1 MLSRFDAN
9 GSNVWSKLI
18 GGTNSVST
26 GYNQLVSDVSGNVTL
41 AGNMSGTVSFGGTN
55 LSAPAGG
62 GFIVQYDTN
71 GVVHWAQT
79 IPDYTYHLA
88 SGGGRLYVSL
98 QSDNGSGVTNV
109 SIGSLSNVT
118 DRAWA
123 VACLNATNGQALWL
137 RGVGNQYGANYS
149 GRINDMP
156 LISVSGSNVFL
167 TANAFGSSAEFGGL
181 SVPLPGGRRQYF
193 ARYDTDGNPQAAI
206 SFGSPTTDIWAAS
219 ANATGVYVCGDFD
232 SYSQFGSDVI
242 AAPVYAQNDLGPLY
256 FTQPFIAKFDSNGN
270 PLWARNGVS
279 SDLANFRGIALASDG
294 VWAAGFLK
302 ISNSIPAQFGTNQVS
317 SDLQIINRYPF
328 AVMVWNQ
335 AGMIVKIAETTAP
348 APVTLAQPSGQRREL
363 PVPVPVAIRLQPQHP
378 VPDEP
383 RSRRLADQLHHRG
396 RRHVEGCFRSALRL
410 HSVQARLHPGF
421 DALNRWRGKFTLFMD
436 TRQQP
441 LAPNHHSSSRRFRI
455 CLWALANAS
464 WLSSFWRTHR
474 PLASAAPGR

>member
-1 MLSRFDAN
+1 MRELEGEVLRETVEIAAVLLVQTFGEHAIQPRQVGVEDYLRGADTAN
-9 GSNVWSKLI
+9 QGRDVVGRHNF
-18 GGTNSVST
+18 SVVVH
-26 GYNQLVSDVSGNVTL
+26 GKR
-41 AGNMSGTVSFGGTN
+41 TN

-193 ARYDTDGNPQAAI
+193 ARYDTNGNPQAAI

-348 APVTLAQPSGQRREL
+348 APVTLLNPQDNGVNFQFQFQSQSGFNHSILYRTNLVAGDWQTSSTIAGDGTLKAVSVPLSVFTPSKQGF
-363 PVPVPVAIRLQPQHP
+363 IR
-378 VPDEP
+378 V
-383 RSRRLADQLHHRG
+383 S
-396 RRHVEGCFRSALRL
+396 
-410 HSVQARLHPGF
+410 
-421 DALNRWRGKFTLFMD
+421 
-436 TRQQP
+436 
-441 LAPNHHSSSRRFRI
+441 
-455 CLWALANAS
+455 
-464 WLSSFWRTHR
+464 TH
-474 PLASAAPGR
+474 